1 MALFLKLTNVDDAE
15 EIVNADRITR
25 MRQYQ
30 GYTAIYF
37 DESSLHVKESP
48 QHILVALPP
57 GSFPGQRK

>member
-30 GYTAIYF
+30 G
-37 DESSLHVKESP
+37 
-48 QHILVALPP
+48 
-57 GSFPGQRK
+57 